1 MAGLV
6 KMKANTRT
14 VPEAG
19 NDLVLSIIN
28 DCIEEL
34 NAKSEGYLELNLLQN
49 NPPATST
56 EDNDLI
62 KAIQSCVSHELE
74 LTVTGGATD
83 ASNFG
88 KIGED
93 YDLAVYGPGEPSVA

>member
-1 MAGLV
+1 LSNQRFDENFNTESAYNADLGKTLNVNTVIEGGTQINSVAGLV

-56 EDNDLI
+56 EDN
-62 KAIQSCVSHELE
+62 
-74 LTVTGGATD
+74 
-83 ASNFG
+83 
-88 KIGED
+88 
-93 YDLAVYGPGEPSVA
+93 